1 MADSSHSHFRKMKVA
16 ELRSLLSSHNLTT
29 SGRKDDLIS
38 RLTDFFK
45 KEKAASQEEPEKNA
59 KAKDK
64 DDEERS
70 VADEARPVET
80 TEEKPKESVSSELTS
95 EGQGSDSGLASE
107 DQRKIAADTPVNNG
121 PEQTEEVEKGKK
133 KKKKKKRRRVAQVQI
148 VENAEEDDEKAG
160 VEIEYVSEPA
170 GFDGSD
176 PVYAA
181 FSKIFEAFK
190 IRDPAVEPV
199 EPEETKRAHNE
210 SAADKSDSSDED
222 EGFNDPKKQGDQKLS
237 KKKMRKLLRMGI
249 AELKQKVVRPDL
261 VEMHDVTAKDPVL
274 LLDLKSARNTVP
286 VPRHWCFKRKYLAG
300 KRGFVKQAFELPDF
314 IKKTGIVE
322 MREALQEKEAQK
334 SLKAKTRERV
344 RPKMGRMNVDYQ
356 KLHDAF
362 FRWQTKPFLTIHG
375 DLYYEGKEF
384 ETRLKEK
391 KPGDLSDELKTALGM
406 PVGPGSEKIPPPW
419 LIAMQRYGPPPS
431 YPNLRISGLN
441 APVPDGCSFGYHPG
455 GWGKPPVDEQG
466 RPLYGDVFGTEADN
480 SAVHVN
486 DEVVD
491 KTLWGELES
500 ESEEEMGESDEE
512 ESEEGGGGEEEEAAD
527 ETGLMTPAEGLATP
541 SGMTSIPGGLETPEM
556 LELRKRK
563 TIEEAMEQSGDA
575 PALYTVLPEKKAP
588 GVGGAMVGSAHVY
601 DVGQGKKGG
610 DGIAISLDPSELDM
624 GQAAMTAKYEQQ
636 MKEQSK
642 DSEDL
647 SDMVAEHTARQ
658 NKKRKR
664 AVEESRS
671 SKKHKE
677 FKF

>member
-1 MADSSHSHFRKMKVA
+1 MAANMSPQNLRKNKVP
-16 ELRSLLSSHNLTT
+16 ELRALLTKHNLSTAGRKEELVQRLADFFDKEQTQTDGTT
-29 SGRKDDLIS
+29 SS
-38 RLTDFFK
+38 THQ
-45 KEKAASQEEPEKNA
+45 KEK
-59 KAKDK
+59 
-64 DDEERS
+64 
-70 VADEARPVET
+70 T
-80 TEEKPKESVSSELTS
+80 TETVESGPPER
-95 EGQGSDSGLASE
+95 EPDFASDSGVGSG
-107 DQRKIAADTPVNNG
+107 DQKQAGSGDAAPM
-121 PEQTEEVEKGKK
+121 ETETSAKGVKT
-133 KKKKKKRRRVAQVQI
+133 KKKKKKRRRAAAVQFNRE
-148 VENAEEDDEKAG
+148 ENENEKPDD

-170 GFDGSD
+170 AFDESN
-176 PVYAA
+176 PIYAD

-199 EPEETKRAHNE
+199 EQEETKRARE
-210 SAADKSDSSDED
+210 IKAEKSDSSDDD
-222 EGFNDPKKQGDQKLS
+222 EGFNDQKKPDGEQKLS
-237 KKKMRKLLRMGI
+237 KKKMKKMMRMGI
-249 AELKQKVVRPDL
+249 ADLKQKVVRPDL

-274 LLDLKSARNTVP
+274 LLDLKSTRNTVP

-322 MREALQEKEAQK
+322 MREALQEKESQK

-362 FRWQTKPFLTIHG
+362 FRWQTKPLMTIHG

-391 KPGDLSDELKTALGM
+391 KPGDLSDDLKTSLGM
-406 PVGPGSEKIPPPW
+406 PVGPGSERIPPPW

-431 YPNLRISGLN
+431 YPNLRIPGLN

-466 RPLYGDVFGTEADN
+466 RPLYGDVFGTDADPA
-480 SAVHVN
+480 SGQLN

-512 ESEEGGGGEEEEAAD
+512 DSDEGGDEEGASAGAAPD
-527 ETGLMTPAEGLATP
+527 ESGIVTPAEGLTTP

-556 LELRKRK
+556 IELRKRK
-563 TIEEAMEQSGDA
+563 TIEEAMEQSGEA
-575 PALYTVLPEKKAP
+575 PALFTVLPEKKSSV
-588 GVGGAMVGSAHVY
+588 GGGAMMGSSHVY
-601 DVGQGKKGG
+601 DVGKKGA
-610 DGIAISLDPSELDM
+610 DGIEVSLDPTELDM
-624 GQAAMTAKYEQQ
+624 DQAAMTAKYERQ
-636 MKEQSK
+636 MKEK
-642 DSEDL
+642 DKDKEDL

-664 AVEESRS
+664 AAEESS
-671 SKKHKE
+671 KSTSKKHRE